1 MVRVRIAPSPTGFL
15 HVGTARTALYN
26 FLFARNKKGKF
37 ILRVE
42 NTDIE
47 RSSDEMVKVII
58 ESLKWM
64 GLHWDEGPYFQSERR
79 DIYRKYADKLL
90 QVGLVYPCY
99 CPKEEIE
106 ERRRKVIEK
115 KAVWKYDRRCLYL
128 TQKEKEQFESK
139 KAKALRFKVEK
150 SSSFEDL
157 LHGRIERSKDNIED
171 FVIVRSDSMAT
182 YNFACVIDD
191 HLMEITHVIRG
202 EDHISNT
209 HKQILLYEAF
219 GWTPPE
225 FVHLPL
231 ILGPDRAKLSKRHG
245 AVSVLEYK
253 DKGFLPE
260 AFVNFIALLGWSP
273 GNDRE
278 IISFDE
284 MIELFS
290 LERVAKRGAVFDI
303 KKLEWMNGEYI
314 KAMKESELLYRLL
327 PFIEDKPGIEEKE
340 EEYILRVIGLLKERL
355 FILSQFWELGSYFF
369 IPPEQ
374 YDIDGFAKYVRK
386 GKAEIKEERIG
397 EVIKSFKNL
406 KKFDSETVEGCVRNV
421 AECMSIKPALVIH
434 PIRFALTGK
443 TVGPG
448 LFELMEILGKEECI
462 RRLEHFANN
471 ILPQYRTQI
480 KDSNSY

>member
-37 ILRVE
+37 ILRIE
-42 NTDIE
+42 DTDIE
-47 RSSDEMVKVII
+47 RSSDEMVNVII

-64 GLHWDEGPYFQSERR
+64 GLHWNEGPYFQSERR

-99 CPKEEIE
+99 CTKEEIE
-106 ERRRKVIEK
+106 ERRERVIEK
-115 KAVWKYDRRCLYL
+115 KKAWKYDRRCLYL

-157 LHGRIERSKDNIED
+157 LHGKIERSKDNIED
-171 FVIVRSDSMAT
+171 FVIVKSDGMAT

-209 HKQILLYEAF
+209 HKQTLLYEAF
-219 GWTPPE
+219 GWAPPE

-245 AVSVLEYK
+245 AISVLEYR

-260 AFVNFIALLGWSP
+260 AFVNFLALLGWSP

-290 LERVAKRGAVFDI
+290 LERVGKRGAVFDI

-314 KAMKESELLYRLL
+314 KAMNNSELLHRLL

-340 EEYILRVIGLLKERL
+340 EEYILHVIGLLKERL
-355 FILSQFWELGSYFF
+355 FLLSQFWELGSYFF

-374 YDIDGFAKYVRK
+374 YDIESFTKYVKK
-386 GKAEIKEERIG
+386 GRAETKKEKIE
-397 EVIKSFKNL
+397 EVIKTFKEL
-406 KKFDSETVEGCVRNV
+406 KKFDREAVEYCVRGV
-421 AECMSIKPALVIH
+421 AEGMGIKAGLIIH

-443 TVGPG
+443 TFGPG
-448 LFELMEILGKEECI
+448 LFELMEILGREKCI
-462 RRLEHFANN
+462 KRLEYFVEN
-471 ILPQYRTQI
+471 IIPQYNI
-480 KDSNSY
+480 KN